1 MSGESVRVAVRVRP
15 LLGQLGED
23 CCVVQ
28 RGQPTVVVG
37 GGENTTFT
45 FDHAFGSDAAQ
56 HDIYCE
62 SAERLVDSFF
72 DGFNATILA
81 YGQTGSGKVRRNVEG
96 VTRRPHATT
105 TSPRWRRLAPPGLR
119 VARRVRERRAA
130 TRSSIRSADRERPSV
145 HYCPTLRERERERE
159 ADEADN

>member
-37 GGENTTFT
+37 GDENTTFT

-81 YGQTGSGKVRRNVEG
+81 YGQTGSGKVRREVEG
-96 VTRRPHATT
+96 VTRRPHMQQPLRLVGGGSRRPVSASHGACERDARPPAPRSDRPIASDRRCTT
-105 TSPRWRRLAPPGLR
+105 
-119 VARRVRERRAA
+119 VQ
-130 TRSSIRSADRERPSV
+130 
-145 HYCPTLRERERERE
+145 H
-159 ADEADN
+159 